1 MLYSRRMRLPSIAV
15 AALLWLSC
23 LLSISPAQTPAPG
36 APEDYSG
43 MYSFVKDGE
52 FMQIT
57 EEDKGAV
64 SGFISRY
71 GDSENDKG
79 AFIDQ
84 FVKSGSW
91 TSKQLSFTTEK
102 VHGIVYG
109 FDGALEAVRR
119 GVLHPPW
126 DVDPQRYL
134 RGWQEHFHAEPPGRI
149 SLFSAG
155 RRSAQIVSRRAPA
168 SGDAARE

>member
-109 FDGALEAVRR
+109 FDGAFDR
-119 GVLHPPW
+119 GAGKRLSEEGFYILRGTLTRSATSADGKSTSTQSRQVEFRSFPR
-126 DVDPQRYL
+126 DVDP
-134 RGWQEHFHAEPPGRI
+134 PK
-149 SLFSAG
+149 
-155 RRSAQIVSRRAPA
+155 
-168 SGDAARE
+168 

>member
-1 MLYSRRMRLPSIAV
+1 MLYSRRMRLAFVITAS
-15 AALLWLSC
+15 LLWFSC
-23 LLSISPAQTPAPG
+23 LLSISPPQTPVPG

-91 TSKQLSFTTEK
+91 TSRQLSFTTEK
-102 VHGIVYG
+102 VHGVAYG
-109 FDGALEAVRR
+109 FDGAFDR
-119 GVLHPPW
+119 GSGKKLSEEGFYV
-126 DVDPQRYL
+126 L
-134 RGWQEHFHAEPPGRI
+134 RGTLTR
-149 SLFSAG
+149 SVTSADG
-155 RRSAQIVSRRAPA
+155 KSTSTQS
-168 SGDAARE
+168 